1 MNLDFKLRINSRI
14 PKLVPILQIAKPE
27 EAHVIPEIFNDAY
40 KGTYPYKEFTDVQ
53 EVREM
58 INDPCFHWIL
68 FKLDS
73 GDVAGCYGFDINL
86 EEKIGTFHGFALK
99 RQHQKHVDTL
109 KMIIG
114 CTFAVYSLYQDEIL
128 VWSCE
133 VRTAHSIT
141 QYMGSIVGLNPIAFF
156 PNKDR
161 FFNRNESTIMII
173 NHDKKA
179 LQKHHRKDN
188 PYIIPK
194 ASYCYLYSRLKYDL
208 ADVKYKNPIVELD
221 SNKLEYLS
229 KKIKIEINK
238 YKLSYE
244 KVTFYFENSDS
255 FFEFLFA
262 PNISLCEKTQ
272 YKVDCLEELYIFIQ
286 EIKKFIKVHSV
297 RYYELFIS
305 AYNPTQQKMFYNE
318 GFMPRGYVPSWKY
331 NKETGLFEDFIV
343 FNFFEGKVE
352 NVKII
357 PQCEA
362 LLNTLDFTM
371 DLESKSKYILTK
383 N

>member
-1 MNLDFKLRINSRI
+1 MSLDFKLRINSRMQ
-14 PKLVPILQIAKPE
+14 KLVPILQLAKPE
-27 EAHVIPEIFNDAY
+27 EAHIIPEIFNDAY
-40 KGTYPYKEFTDVQ
+40 NKSYPYKEYTDVQ

-58 INDPCFHWIL
+58 INDPNFHWIL

-73 GDVAGCYGFDINL
+73 GEVAGCYGFHINL
-86 EEKIGTFHGFALK
+86 EEKSGTFHGLAIRRKYQKQLDSLK
-99 RQHQKHVDTL
+99 V
-109 KMIIG
+109 IIG
-114 CTFAVYSLYQDEIL
+114 CTYAVYSIYQDKIL

-141 QYMGSIVGLNPIAFF
+141 QYMGSLVGLKPMALY
-156 PNKDR
+156 PNKDF
-161 FFNRNESTIMII
+161 FFNRNESIIMII

-179 LQKHHRKDN
+179 LQKYHRRDN

-208 ADVKYKNPIVELD
+208 VDVRYKNPIIELD
-221 SNKLEYLS
+221 SKKLECLK

-272 YKVDCLEELYIFIQ
+272 YKVDSLEELYVFIQ
-286 EIKKFIKVHSV
+286 ELKNFIKEHGI
-297 RYYELFIS
+297 RYYEVFIS
-305 AYNPTQQKMFYNE
+305 AYNPSQQKLFYNE
-318 GFMPRGYVPSWKY
+318 GFMPRGYIPSWKY
-331 NKETGLFEDFIV
+331 NKNTELFEDFIV
-343 FNFFEGKVE
+343 FNYFEGKVD
-352 NVKII
+352 NIKII

-371 DLESKSKYILTK
+371 DSESKSKYILTT